1 MNSTRS
7 TQWRPRNSIGVGLSL
22 LVLMVLV
29 IGSRPAVADTPSP
42 TNATTATN
50 CSTIHLSVSN
60 PSPGDVLTPGNYV
73 INGQA
78 FDTTGSASP
87 SIDRVEAFLDN
98 PREAGGRLLGQV
110 SPSDTA
116 PQFLTASTFA
126 LLVNIPNTP
135 ADNNTHQLFVY
146 ARSAQ
151 SGAEVVLTVT
161 FQLNKPLAVDPFT
174 PTPTPPPDTLSLKP
188 CGSPT
193 PTPTFPPFPQPTA
206 GVTPGVSGA
215 LTLRVGNPQPG
226 DSVSPGMYVFQGQ
239 AFDPSAQGS
248 SGVDRVQVFL
258 DPREQGGHVL
268 GFAQLGP
275 GVPLAPFG
283 FQLTAPIPNRK
294 GNHLL
299 TVYAHSSVTGQEAS
313 VSVPISIT

>member
-1 MNSTRS
+1 MSRMRPTST
-7 TQWRPRNSIGVGLSL
+7 IGFGFAVLA
-22 LVLMVLV
+22 LMVLV
-29 IGSRPAVADTPSP
+29 AGGSGPVDADTTST
-42 TNATTATN
+42 TNANTN
-50 CSTIHLSVSN
+50 CSSIHLSISN

-78 FDTTGSASP
+78 FDTTGAASP

-98 PREAGGRLLGQV
+98 PRDSGGRLLGQV
-110 SPSDTA
+110 SPNDTA
-116 PQFLTASTFA
+116 PHFLTASTFA

-146 ARSAQ
+146 ARSQQ
-151 SGAEVVLTVT
+151 SGAEVVLGVT

-206 GVTPGVSGA
+206 GATPGVSGA
-215 LTLRVGNPQPG
+215 LTLRLGNPQPG

-248 SGVDRVQVFL
+248 SGVDRVQIFL
-258 DPREQGGHVL
+258 DPREQGGQVL
-268 GFAQLGP
+268 GNAQLGP
-275 GVPLAPFG
+275 TVPLAPFG
-283 FQLTAPIPNRK
+283 FQLTAALPNRK
-294 GNHLL
+294 GNHQL
-299 TVYAHSSVTGQEAS
+299 TVYAHSSETGQEAS
-313 VSVPISIT
+313 VSVPITIN